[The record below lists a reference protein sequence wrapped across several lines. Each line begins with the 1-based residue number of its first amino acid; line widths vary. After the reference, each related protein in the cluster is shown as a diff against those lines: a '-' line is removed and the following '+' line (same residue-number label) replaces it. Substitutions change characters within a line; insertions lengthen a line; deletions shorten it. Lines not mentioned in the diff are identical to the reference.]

1 LQAVSSS
8 PADHVIIPNDHVIR
22 PLETELTQISTVS
35 PPRTPA
41 TFAPMAP
48 AAATYRITAHNE
60 GENLANL
67 GSHGNAPIEVSLDGD
82 GGQIAQPQPG

>member
-1 LQAVSSS
+1 MQAVSSS

-41 TFAPMAP
+41 TFAPTAP
-48 AAATYRITAHNE
+48 AAAAYRTTPRNE
-60 GENLANL
+60 GENPGNQ
-67 GSHGNAPIEVSLDGD
+67 GSHGNATIEASLDGD
-82 GGQIAQPQPG
+82 GGQIVQPQPG